1 MASTDGTAILLSV
14 FYLYVVTLSLDARAQ
29 RSSGYV
35 HDMAIP
41 WTMMHKRPSIPM
53 SSTAYVLYSSMY
65 RVSSER
71 TCECACSPHCEADLS
86 LSDVGVNTDASYI
99 LSSTCVVLG
108 LVAGRQDC
116 QPRLHSQQQTLKRFA
131 AAVEVSNST
140 HQWHDVIISIKMHVK
155 TFSCTAQPDTTSYDC
170 T

>member
-41 WTMMHKRPSIPM
+41 WTMMHKHPHA
-53 SSTAYVLYSSMY
+53 STAYVLYSSMY

-71 TCECACSPHCEADLS
+71 TCECACAPHCEADLS

-99 LSSTCVVLG
+99 LSSTCV
-108 LVAGRQDC
+108 RQDC